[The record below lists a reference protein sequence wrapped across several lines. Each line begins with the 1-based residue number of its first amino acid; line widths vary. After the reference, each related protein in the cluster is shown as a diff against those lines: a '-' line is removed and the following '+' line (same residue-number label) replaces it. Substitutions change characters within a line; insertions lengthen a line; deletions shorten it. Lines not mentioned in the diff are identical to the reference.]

1 MIETDKVK
9 GGINTAAKYGIGTV
23 VVLILLLMLIFE
35 YTEIQSDFHQSL
47 SIANWLQLVLG
58 WIFMVLAIYILGF
71 RWKVLLGESKTN
83 VSSVFLGSCLSAG
96 LLLNYAIPGPFGEI
110 VGSYFVSKKY
120 DVPMARSLAAM
131 LIARVL
137 GLFTSAVGA
146 FLCYLLLPKIQ
157 IAPYVVHILMY
168 GILSGALV
176 LIFILFVPQRLPQV
190 NNQMIQSMINAS
202 VDLSKLPKRNFS
214 MALFWSVAGHIL
226 AFGGVYISLDSL
238 GESPSILGVSFSY
251 LTSTCCGVIAFLF
264 PGSQFTWDAIFASL
278 LVVSTNYT
286 IPQAGVGVIVLRI
299 EQIALMLAGA
309 VPLIWLMKQYF
320 DESK

>member
-23 VVLILLLMLIFE
+23 FVLVILLMLLFE
-35 YTEIQSDFHQSL
+35 YTEIQRDFHESL
-47 SIANWLQLVLG
+47 TIANWIQLILG

-71 RWKVLLGESKTN
+71 RWKVLLSESKSN
-83 VSSVFLGSCLSAG
+83 VSSLFLGSCLSAG
-96 LLLNYAIPGPFGEI
+96 LLLNYAIPGPFGEV

-120 DVPMARSLAAM
+120 EIPMARSLAAM

-146 FLCYLLLPKIQ
+146 FICYLLLPKIQ
-157 IAPYVVHILMY
+157 IASYVVNILMY
-168 GILSGALV
+168 GILVGALV
-176 LIFILFVPQRLPQV
+176 LVFILFVPQRLPQV
-190 NNQMIQSMINAS
+190 KNKMIQSMINAS
-202 VDLSKLPKRNFS
+202 VDLSKLPKKNFS
-214 MALFWSVAGHIL
+214 LALFWSVIGHVL

-238 GESPSILGVSFSY
+238 GESPSTIGVFFSY

-286 IPQAGVGVIVLRI
+286 IAQAGVGVIVLRI
-299 EQIALMLAGA
+299 EQIALMLVGA

-320 DESK
+320 GNSK

>member
-23 VVLILLLMLIFE
+23 FVLVILLMLLFE
-35 YTEIQSDFHQSL
+35 YTEIQRDFHESL
-47 SIANWLQLVLG
+47 TIANWLQLILG

-71 RWKVLLGESKTN
+71 RWRVLLGESKSN
-83 VSSVFLGSCLSAG
+83 LSSLFLGSCLSAG
-96 LLLNYAIPGPFGEI
+96 LLLNYAIPGPFGEV

-120 DVPMARSLAAM
+120 EIPMARSLAAM
-131 LIARVL
+131 LFARVL

-146 FLCYLLLPKIQ
+146 FACYLLLPKIQ
-157 IAPYVVHILMY
+157 IASYVVHILMY
-168 GILSGALV
+168 GILVGALV
-176 LIFILFVPQRLPQV
+176 LVFILFVPQRLPQV
-190 NNQMIQSMINAS
+190 NNKMIQSMINAS
-202 VDLSKLPKRNFS
+202 VDLSKLPKKNFS
-214 MALFWSVAGHIL
+214 LALFWSVIGHIF

-238 GESPSILGVSFSY
+238 GESPSTIGVFFSY

-286 IPQAGVGVIVLRI
+286 IAQAGVGVIVLRI
-299 EQIALMLAGA
+299 EQIALMLVGA

-320 DESK
+320 RDSK